1 MLKNPKQVIE
11 EIRKES
17 KDLRTKVL
25 KLDKFTQNKNN
36 MDSLEEDV
44 KIPLLMQMYS
54 MTCYYYTLKLREKAM
69 CKKEGL
75 LKKIDCVTDKKNKSK

>member
-1 MLKNPKQVIE
+1 
-11 EIRKES
+11 
-17 KDLRTKVL
+17 
-25 KLDKFTQNKNN
+25 
-36 MDSLEEDV
+36 MDSLEGDV

-54 MTCYYYTLKLREKAM
+54 MTCYYYALKLREKAM